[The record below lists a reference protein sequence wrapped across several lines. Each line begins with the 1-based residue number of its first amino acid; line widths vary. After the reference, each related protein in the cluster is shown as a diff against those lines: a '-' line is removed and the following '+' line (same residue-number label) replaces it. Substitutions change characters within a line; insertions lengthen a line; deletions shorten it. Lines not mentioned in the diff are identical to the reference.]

1 MPELSPPPLP
11 LSPPDASWTFRA
23 LEPDAPGRPSADV
36 DLVHRWMHAPHVE
49 SWWHEAW
56 PREQW
61 AAVVHAFR
69 AGEHAL
75 HSLPVFACAAAAPGP
90 GPVAYLQ
97 VYRVAR
103 DRLRTFYGYDEHD
116 LGVHIAIGRDTDI
129 DRRHGRAILRAAC
142 EGLLAAD
149 PGCRRVVAEPDET
162 NQLSVRA
169 FLAAGFEY
177 VRAIE
182 LPDKA
187 ASLLVFPRTPADAVL
202 PEVVGEAS

>member
-1 MPELSPPPLP
+1 LTVPPPP
-11 LSPPDASWTFRA
+11 VPIAPPGSLWTFRA
-23 LEPDAPGRPSADV
+23 LEPDTVAGPSPDV

-49 SWWHEAW
+49 AWWHEAW
-56 PREQW
+56 PRELW
-61 AAVVHAFR
+61 AETVHAFR
-69 AGEHAL
+69 DAQHAL
-75 HSLPVFACAAAAPGP
+75 HSVPVFACAAGAPGP

-103 DRLRTFYGYDEHD
+103 DRLRSSYGFDDHD

-149 PGCRRVVAEPDET
+149 PRCRRVVAEPDET

-177 VRAIE
+177 VRRIE
-182 LPDKA
+182 LPEKT

-202 PEVVGEAS
+202 PSAVAS